1 MDVLLLAMAI
11 LIFGLWFVMI
21 RPIRQRQREAMAAQQ
36 AVHVGAHV
44 MTTAGIYG
52 TVMWVDEQKMGLE
65 VSPGV
70 VITYARAAVAE
81 VGEEGDEG

>member
-1 MDVLLLAMAI
+1 MDVLLLATAI

-21 RPIRQRQREAMAAQQ
+21 RPVRQRQREAMAAQR

-52 TVMWVDEQKMGLE
+52 TVTWMDEQRIGLE
-65 VSPGV
+65 VCPGV

-81 VGEEGDEG
+81 VGQEGDEG